1 MTRDRTTYDDV
12 SPLRVAL
19 LGQGE
24 DLATRVTEAF
34 DSIGVRVALKRVDDV
49 DAVEDALVRFRA
61 HVVLAEISNA
71 RRAIWSAYRVVRAI
85 RPSAPFILLTQ
96 TLDEDAFLS
105 FSRYNPDDV
114 VLVENLARL
123 VPAVQ
128 RALDHRQS
136 LAKLSPRQIEVLV
149 WVAEGR
155 RTREIAER
163 LGRSAKTVES
173 HRSAMMKRL
182 GLADVAAVVRF
193 AVRMG
198 LVPADLFDGRG
209 PRTIKGL
216 QPAVPKT
223 QSPTDLRESGGAE
236 QQARG
241 AGNYGNYQR

>member
-1 MTRDRTTYDDV
+1 MRRGRTTHDDL

-24 DLATRVTEAF
+24 DLAIRVTRAF
-34 DSIGVRVALKRVDDV
+34 DRLGGRVVLKRVEGDES
-49 DAVEDALVRFRA
+49 VEDALLRFRA

-71 RRAIWSAYRVVRAI
+71 RPAIWSVYGVTRAI
-85 RPSAPFILLTQ
+85 RPAAPFILLTE
-96 TLDEDAFLS
+96 TLDEDTFLS

-123 VPAVQ
+123 GPAVQ
-128 RALDHRQS
+128 RALDHRRS
-136 LAKLSPRQIEVLV
+136 LASLSPRQLEVLV

-155 RTREIAER
+155 RTREIADR

-182 GLADVAAVVRF
+182 GLTDIAAAVRF

-198 LVPADLFDGRG
+198 LVPADLFDGR
-209 PRTIKGL
+209 RR
-216 QPAVPKT
+216 AYN
-223 QSPTDLRESGGAE
+223 R
-236 QQARG
+236 
-241 AGNYGNYQR
+241 